1 MARKYREGAKRF
13 YKSKAWIKCRDGY
26 MQSQHFICER
36 CGGLATICH
45 HKTWLDEEKYSQPEY
60 SLNWDR
66 LEALCH
72 TCHNQEHFSSGIVS
86 DGLTFDSKGNLI
98 KNNVPPHIK

>member
-1 MARKYREGAKRF
+1 
-13 YKSKAWIKCRDGY
+13 

-45 HKTWLDEEKYSQPEY
+45 HKTWLDEEKYSQHEY
-60 SLNWDR
+60 SLNWDN

-86 DGLTFDSKGNLI
+86 DGLSFDSKGNLI
-98 KNNVPPHIK
+98 KIN

>member
-45 HKTWLDEEKYSQPEY
+45 HKTWLDEEKYSQHEY
-60 SLNWDR
+60 SLNWDN

-86 DGLTFDSKGNLI
+86 DGLSFDSKGNLI
-98 KNNVPPHIK
+98 KIN